1 MVVYFIG
8 AMPIPLDIANFASS
22 HVEDDVEHL
31 GTLDLANL
39 NSSLILNDLQPHE
52 EPALPDAAQVASVS
66 AFHLEI

>member
-1 MVVYFIG
+1 
-8 AMPIPLDIANFASS
+8 MPIPLDIANFASS

-52 EPALPDAAQVASVS
+52 DRDPVLPDAAQVDL
-66 AFHLEI
+66 FI

>member
-1 MVVYFIG
+1 
-8 AMPIPLDIANFASS
+8 MPIPLDIANFASS

-52 EPALPDAAQVASVS
+52 EPVLPDAAQVDLTMS
-66 AFHLEI
+66 AFQCRNFE